1 MRDNVNQTEALSSR
15 SPSRFFTKAKPA
27 PGRFLLTPAPGKV
40 CVIVQVRPDYLAFF
54 WVRR

>member
-15 SPSRFFTKAKPA
+15 SPSRFFAKAKPA
-27 PGRFLLTPAPGKV
+27 PERFPLTPAPDGF